1 MQRAFGTERRQ
12 FAFFDAA
19 AAAQPVVGRIAAKG
33 LADELQDRGYLIV
46 DGLEGRAH
54 HVALPARIDL
64 SELPV
69 GGIVAVRVRDGVRS
83 SDQTIAAL
91 APDGHYRPA
100 HHLTVARLS
109 ARPGQD
115 PDAFVAA
122 HVRRL
127 EALRRAGIVERVAD
141 GVWRVPHDLPERGRL
156 FDRRDGGAVEVEL
169 KSVLPAE
176 RQVRVIGATWLDQQ
190 LVTGGAGIGTQGFG
204 GEVRS
209 LLATRGAFLV
219 EHQLAEYRG
228 GRVVLARDAI
238 ATLRQRDL
246 AAGAAKIA
254 AETGR
259 AYRPFREGQAISG
272 TYRRAL
278 WFASGQFAVL
288 DDGRGF
294 SLVPWRPVLAG
305 REGQAMS
312 AIVRGDSV
320 TWQLGRQRTLS
331 R

>member
-1 MQRAFGTERRQ
+1 M
-12 FAFFDAA
+12 
-19 AAAQPVVGRIAAKG
+19 
-33 LADELQDRGYLIV
+33 
-46 DGLEGRAH
+46 
-54 HVALPARIDL
+54 
-64 SELPV
+64 
-69 GGIVAVRVRDGVRS
+69 
-83 SDQTIAAL
+83 
-91 APDGHYRPA
+91 
-100 HHLTVARLS
+100 
-109 ARPGQD
+109 
-115 PDAFVAA
+115 
-122 HVRRL
+122 
-127 EALRRAGIVERVAD
+127 
-141 GVWRVPHDLPERGRL
+141 
-156 FDRRDGGAVEVEL
+156 
-169 KSVLPAE
+169 
-176 RQVRVIGATWLDQQ
+176 
-190 LVTGGAGIGTQGFG
+190 
-204 GEVRS
+204 
-209 LLATRGAFLV
+209 
-219 EHQLAEYRG
+219 
-228 GRVVLARDAI
+228 VLARDAI

-272 TYRRAL
+272 TYRRAM